1 MYSIVVIG
9 IVLAGGAG
17 TRLWPLTIATSKQLL
32 PVYNKPLIFYPL
44 STLMSAG
51 IREIVIITT
60 PTDQSSFQKLLGDG
74 KKYGARF
81 HYEVQEKPEGLAQ
94 AFLIAEKYI
103 VGKKVCLILGDN
115 IFYGTGLGRQLSKY
129 NNISGAQIFAYRVS
143 NPERYGVVEFDQI
156 GNAISIEEKPTNPRS
171 SYAIPGL
178 YFYDEAVLE
187 IAKQVIPSA
196 RGELEIS
203 TINEKYLDLKKL
215 SVEILQRGTIWFDT
229 GTFSSLNDA
238 STFVRAIEE
247 RQGIRIGLIE
257 EVAFRNSWIDKEQ
270 LEVLADFYRGGE
282 LSMYLKEVSAE
293 LI

>member
-1 MYSIVVIG
+1 MYSIVMIG

-32 PVYNKPLIFYPL
+32 PVYNKPLIFYPI
-44 STLMSAG
+44 STLMTAG

-60 PTDQSSFQKLLGDG
+60 PTDQFSFQKLLGDG
-74 KKYGARF
+74 KKYGATF

-103 VGKKVCLILGDN
+103 KVKKVCLILGDN

-129 NNISGAQIFAYRVS
+129 TEISGAQIFAYRVS
-143 NPERYGVVEFDQI
+143 DPKRYGVVEFNQK
-156 GNAISIEEKPTNPRS
+156 GNAISIEEKPKEPKS
-171 SYAIPGL
+171 PYAIPGL
-178 YFYDEAVLE
+178 YFYDETVLD

-203 TINEKYLDLKKL
+203 AINEKYLDLNEL
-215 SVEILQRGTIWFDT
+215 SVEVLQRGTVWFDT

-247 RQGIRIGLIE
+247 RQGIKIGLIE
-257 EVAFRNSWIDKEQ
+257 EVAYRNSWIDKEQ
-270 LEVLADFYRGGE
+270 LKVLADFYRDGE
-282 LSMYLKEVSAE
+282 LSSYLREVSTE